1 MQIFNLCQTALQLL
15 PAHIPPEM
23 NFNEVKG
30 HIIFM
35 PPDKIIGAATG
46 TVFFWAVC
54 GSVCTH
60 KINVITVFRILK
72 GIYLNLVQLLTGKA
86 RIWMCKG

>member
-1 MQIFNLCQTALQLL
+1 
-15 PAHIPPEM
+15 
-23 NFNEVKG
+23 
-30 HIIFM
+30 M

-46 TVFFWAVC
+46 LLFFGAVC

-72 GIYLNLVQLLTGKA
+72 GMYLNLVQLLTGKA
-86 RIWMCKG
+86 